1 MGDWL
6 DGIGRCLSPI
16 SPFPGPGKGIS
27 LRCWTRWR
35 RRGTSARLAAL
46 VLGIHVALQQVD
58 LYFLIPHIVGR
69 QVRLHP
75 MVVIIGIIG
84 GGNAS
89 RRAGHTAA
97 RAYNRLWR
105 RAGPLRALLVVV
117 DLPPWED
124 PDAHDEE
131 EGGNGG

>member
-1 MGDWL
+1 M
-6 DGIGRCLSPI
+6 
-16 SPFPGPGKGIS
+16 
-27 LRCWTRWR
+27 CW

-58 LYFLIPHIVGR
+58 LYFLIPHILGR

-84 GGNAS
+84 GGGMLAGVLSVLLPAPTIAS
-89 RRAGHTAA
+89 GVALA
-97 RAYNRLWR
+97 RYVHCW
-105 RAGPLRALLVVV
+105 LL

>member
-1 MGDWL
+1 M
-6 DGIGRCLSPI
+6 
-16 SPFPGPGKGIS
+16 
-27 LRCWTRWR
+27 RWG
-35 RRGTSARLAAL
+35 RRGISARLAAL

-58 LYFLIPHIVGR
+58 LYFLIPHILGR

-75 MVVIIGIIG
+75 LVVIIGIIG
-84 GGNAS
+84 GGML
-89 RRAGHTAA
+89 AGV
-97 RAYNRLWR
+97 L
-105 RAGPLRALLVVV
+105 GILLVAPAIASGVALARYACCKSL

>member
-16 SPFPGPGKGIS
+16 SPFAGLGKGIS

-46 VLGIHVALQQVD
+46 VLGIHMALQQVD

-84 GGNAS
+84 GGMLAGVLGILLTAPAIAS
-89 RRAGHTAA
+89 GVALA
-97 RAYNRLWR
+97 RY
-105 RAGPLRALLVVV
+105 VYC
-117 DLPPWED
+117 
-124 PDAHDEE
+124 
-131 EGGNGG
+131 